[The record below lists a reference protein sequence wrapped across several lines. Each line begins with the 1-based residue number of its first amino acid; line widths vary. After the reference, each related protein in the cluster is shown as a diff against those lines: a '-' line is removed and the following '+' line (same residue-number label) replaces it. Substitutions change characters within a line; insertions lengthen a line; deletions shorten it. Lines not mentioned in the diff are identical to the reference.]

1 MTLQLSLDE
10 GLFQRQTLYNEARR
24 VVVKVGSAVLTD
36 DQGICEAIIAQL
48 ARQLTF
54 LKETGREVILVT
66 SGAVAAGRR
75 RLNKPKS
82 PHEALKIKQALAATG
97 QGLLMQ
103 AYEQAFASHE
113 QPVAQILLTHTD
125 LSNRRRYLNVRNTIL
140 TLFEFG
146 VIPIINEN
154 DSVSAEEL
162 RFSDNDTLAA
172 LMTNMIGA
180 DMLIILTDVDSLY
193 TGNPLEDAS
202 ARPVYTVARI
212 DHKIEAMAGHSTSSL
227 GTGGMGAKIRAAKMV
242 AACGGSSFIGPGKR
256 EDVLQALF
264 SGEPV
269 GTFFLPDV
277 SRAINQRKHW
287 IAYVLRPEGE
297 LVVDAGAAHALVEKG
312 KSLLPSGVLEV
323 RGQFGLGAPVH
334 CVDSEGALIA
344 AGLSNY
350 AAADIM
356 RIQGRKTSEI
366 AAILGHKDHDEII
379 HRDNLVLFGG
389 SSENSL

>member
-1 MTLQLSLDE
+1 MSIQLSLEE
-10 GLFQRQTLYNEARR
+10 GLFQRQTLFDEARR

-36 DQGICEAIIAQL
+36 EQGINDGIITQL

-54 LKETGREVILVT
+54 LQTSGREVILVS

-75 RLNKPKS
+75 RLGKVKTA
-82 PHEALKIKQALAATG
+82 HEALKIKQALAATG

-103 AYEQAFASHE
+103 AYEQAFAAHG
-113 QPVAQILLTHTD
+113 QAVAQVLLTHGD
-125 LSNRRRYLNVRNTIL
+125 LSNRRRYLNVRNTIG

-146 VIPIINEN
+146 VIPIVNEN
-154 DSVSAEEL
+154 DTVSAEEL

-172 LMTNMIGA
+172 LITNMIGA

-193 TGNPLEDAS
+193 TGNPLEDPL

-212 DHKIEAMAGHSTSSL
+212 DRTIEAMAGHATSAV
-227 GTGGMGAKIRAAKMV
+227 GTGGMGAKIRAAQMV
-242 AACGGSSFIGPGKR
+242 AACGGSSFIGPGR
-256 EDVLQALF
+256 RADILQALF

-297 LVVDAGAAHALVEKG
+297 LVVDSGAAQALVARG

-323 RGQFGLGAPVH
+323 RGQFGMGAPVH
-334 CVDSEGALIA
+334 CLDSDGNLIA

-350 AAADIM
+350 AATDIA
-356 RIQGRKTSEI
+356 RIRGRRTAEI
-366 AAILGHKDHDEII
+366 AAILGHKDHDEVI

-389 SSENSL
+389 GMDAP

>member
-1 MTLQLSLDE
+1 MSVQLSLEE
-10 GLFQRQTLYNEARR
+10 GLFQRQTLFDEARR

-36 DQGICEAIIAQL
+36 EKGINDDIITQL

-54 LKETGREVILVT
+54 LQTSGREVILVS

-75 RLNKPKS
+75 RLGKAKAA
-82 PHEALKIKQALAATG
+82 HEALKIKQALAATG

-103 AYEQAFASHE
+103 AYEQAFAAHG
-113 QPVAQILLTHTD
+113 QAVAQVLLTHGD
-125 LSNRRRYLNVRNTIL
+125 LSNRRRYLNVRNTIG

-146 VIPIINEN
+146 VIPIVNEN
-154 DSVSAEEL
+154 DTVSAEEL

-172 LMTNMIGA
+172 LITNMIGA

-193 TGNPLEDAS
+193 TGNPLEDPL
-202 ARPVYTVARI
+202 ARPVYTVTRI
-212 DHKIEAMAGHSTSSL
+212 DRTIEAMAGHATSAV
-227 GTGGMGAKIRAAKMV
+227 GTGGMGAKIRAAQMV
-242 AACGGSSFIGPGKR
+242 AACGGSSFIGPGR
-256 EDVLQALF
+256 RADILQALF

-297 LVVDAGAAHALVEKG
+297 LVVDSGAAQALVARG

-323 RGQFGLGAPVH
+323 RGQFGMGAPVH
-334 CVDSEGALIA
+334 CLDSDGNLIA

-350 AAADIM
+350 AATDIA
-356 RIQGRKTSEI
+356 RIRGRRTAEI
-366 AAILGHKDHDEII
+366 AAILGHKDHDEVI

-389 SSENSL
+389 GMDAS

>member
-1 MTLQLSLDE
+1 MTLQLSLEE
-10 GLFQRQTLYNEARR
+10 GLFQRQTLYAEARR

-36 DQGICEAIIAQL
+36 DQGVSANIIGQL
-48 ARQLTF
+48 AAQLTF

-75 RLNKPKS
+75 RLDKPKTV
-82 PHEALKIKQALAATG
+82 HEPLKIKQALAATG

-103 AYEQAFASHE
+103 AYEQAFARHE

-180 DMLIILTDVDSLY
+180 DMLLILTDVDSLY
-193 TGNPLEDAS
+193 TGNPLEDPE

-212 DHKIEAMAGHSTSSL
+212 DHKIEAMASHSTSSL

-256 EDVLQALF
+256 ADILQALF

-269 GTFFLPDV
+269 GTFFLPDM

-297 LVVDAGAAHALVEKG
+297 LVVDAGAARALAEKG

-334 CVDSEGALIA
+334 CVDSEGGLIA

-350 AAADIM
+350 AAADII
-356 RIQGRKTSEI
+356 RIQGKKTSEI
-366 AAILGHKDHDEII
+366 AAILGHKDHDEVI

-389 SSENSL
+389 SSTGL

>member
-1 MTLQLSLDE
+1 MTLQLSLEE
-10 GLFQRQTLYNEARR
+10 GLFQRQTLYDQARR
-24 VVVKVGSAVLTD
+24 VVVKVGSAVLTN
-36 DQGICEAIIAQL
+36 DQGLDKGVVAQL

-54 LKETGREVILVT
+54 LKNSGREVILIT

-75 RLNKPKS
+75 RLGKPKS
-82 PHEALKIKQALAATG
+82 AHEALKIKQALAATG

-103 AYEQAFASHE
+103 AYEQAFARHNQE
-113 QPVAQILLTHTD
+113 VAQLLLTHAD
-125 LSNRRRYLNVRNTIL
+125 LSNRRRYLNVRNTLI

-180 DMLIILTDVDSLY
+180 DMLLILTDVDCLY
-193 TGNPLEDAS
+193 TGNPTDPDS
-202 ARPVYTVARI
+202 QPVYTVARI
-212 DHKIEAMAGHSTSSL
+212 DRSIEAMAGHTTSTL

-256 EDVLQALF
+256 PDILQALF
-264 SGEPV
+264 SGELV

-297 LVVDAGAAHALVEKG
+297 LVVDTGAVHALVEKG
-312 KSLLPSGVLEV
+312 TSLLPSGVIEV
-323 RGQFGLGAPVH
+323 RGRFGMGAPVH
-334 CVDSEGALIA
+334 CVDSEGGLIA

-350 AAADIM
+350 AAADIV
-356 RIQGRKTSEI
+356 RIKGKQTTEI
-366 AAILGHKDHDEII
+366 AAVLGHKDHDEII

-389 SSENSL
+389 SSLGSL

>member
-1 MTLQLSLDE
+1 M
-10 GLFQRQTLYNEARR
+10 
-24 VVVKVGSAVLTD
+24 
-36 DQGICEAIIAQL
+36 
-48 ARQLTF
+48 
-54 LKETGREVILVT
+54 
-66 SGAVAAGRR
+66 
-75 RLNKPKS
+75 
-82 PHEALKIKQALAATG
+82 
-97 QGLLMQ
+97 
-103 AYEQAFASHE
+103 
-113 QPVAQILLTHTD
+113 
-125 LSNRRRYLNVRNTIL
+125 
-140 TLFEFG
+140 
-146 VIPIINEN
+146 IPIINEN

-180 DMLIILTDVDSLY
+180 DMLLILTDVDSLY
-193 TGNPLEDAS
+193 TGNPLEDPE

-256 EDVLQALF
+256 ADILQALF

-269 GTFFLPDV
+269 GTFFLPDM

-297 LVVDAGAAHALVEKG
+297 LVVDAGAALALAEKG

-323 RGQFGLGAPVH
+323 RGQFGMGAPVH
-334 CVDSEGALIA
+334 CVDSEGGLIA

-350 AAADIM
+350 AAADII
-356 RIQGRKTSEI
+356 RILGKKTSEI
-366 AAILGHKDHDEII
+366 AVILGHKDHDEII

-389 SSENSL
+389 SSAGL